1 MTNVSRRTAQPKPS
15 ENAKRQFQRRFRTL
29 PETTPET
36 AYPRATET
44 IRNRNETA
52 AKPSRNYFANPAE
65 TVRNRPYRGA
75 DCRAVRPVRLTSPG
89 PADGLR
95 NRSGMGIQSRHHHA
109 ERDLDGYFS
118 PPEATDALL
127 AIEHGRLPQ
136 HLWKRHRR
144 RRENGSER
152 EGMQCQAHR
161 ETQVAATRRPA

>member
-1 MTNVSRRTAQPKPS
+1 MTNIARRTAQPKPS
-15 ENAKRQFQRRFRTL
+15 KNAKRQFQRRFRTL

-65 TVRNRPYRGA
+65 TVRNRPLG
-75 DCRAVRPVRLTSPG
+75 VRIAERLGRSIDLPW

-109 ERDLDGYFS
+109 EPDLDGYFS

-136 HLWKRHRR
+136 HLRKRHRR